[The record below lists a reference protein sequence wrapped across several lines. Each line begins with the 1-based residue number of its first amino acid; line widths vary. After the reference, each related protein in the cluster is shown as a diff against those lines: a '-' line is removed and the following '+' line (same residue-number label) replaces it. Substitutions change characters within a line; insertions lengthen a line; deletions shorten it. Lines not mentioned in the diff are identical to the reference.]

1 MKSTGPKNTGR
12 PLTHHNKLLF
22 SCQLNAINHS
32 GEFEIIRR
40 NSHKK
45 ESLSNQLYCKNES
58 VYDDLKNGRVTAGYD
73 RTHW

>member
-1 MKSTGPKNTGR
+1 M
-12 PLTHHNKLLF
+12 
-22 SCQLNAINHS
+22 NAINHS